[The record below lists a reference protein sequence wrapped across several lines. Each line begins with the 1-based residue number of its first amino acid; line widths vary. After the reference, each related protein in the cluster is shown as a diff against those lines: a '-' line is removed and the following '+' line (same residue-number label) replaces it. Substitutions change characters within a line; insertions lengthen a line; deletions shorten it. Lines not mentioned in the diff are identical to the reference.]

1 MFVKFPKF
9 CFNSQAPPHHRP
21 WTDWTLNCEMQN
33 AHRENAGFEES
44 IVSLAFPEVYSQV
57 ILEAPPPLP
66 STIWLRAQMPGPPA
80 SRRTSEAL
88 TGASKKAAALPCNFR
103 LFHHRKFNHR
113 HRRNWFYHRSTSQIY
128 QAPPPIQLLVVC
140 DQNWLTLNQA
150 YTLFQAL
157 TDINLIFGTMR
168 PNGDI
173 SRKHLYQIL
182 SMQIPKTVI
191 FAKNGSP

>member
-1 MFVKFPKF
+1 MSSILFYLLLPHQHLCRDLKTQRSYVCKV
-9 CFNSQAPPHHRP
+9 SQIMLQLTSSPPPPPMNRLDAELWGAKRSQGECRLRRKH
-21 WTDWTLNCEMQN
+21 
-33 AHRENAGFEES
+33 
-44 IVSLAFPEVYSQV
+44 SLAFPEVYSQV

-128 QAPPPIQLLVVC
+128 QAPPPYNFL
-140 DQNWLTLNQA
+140 
-150 YTLFQAL
+150 
-157 TDINLIFGTMR
+157 
-168 PNGDI
+168 
-173 SRKHLYQIL
+173 
-182 SMQIPKTVI
+182 
-191 FAKNGSP
+191 